1 MQVEVQDLGVGVVQQ
16 APKPIGGAVKARKV
30 SIVHGRIVMA
40 KDVHVLLGAVAQVPT
55 MALTSRRRSGA
66 AHIGACVDAVQ
77 LAPIEQGRTSIFQ
90 ARADHL
96 GRGMDPVEWQRKG
109 GVAASPQKLRAMARR
124 TEAAAMRDGGNQH
137 RSSRVTR
144 VKWATGRG
152 KAFRVPARR
161 LIEYGFCKGVQGPSS
176 GVEFAPVCTPVRCP
190 RCRNE
195 NFVCEIGV

>member
-55 MALTSRRRSGA
+55 MALTSRRWSGA

-137 RSSRVTR
+137 RSVHRSSRM
-144 VKWATGRG
+144 
-152 KAFRVPARR
+152 
-161 LIEYGFCKGVQGPSS
+161 
-176 GVEFAPVCTPVRCP
+176 
-190 RCRNE
+190 
-195 NFVCEIGV
+195 

>member
-40 KDVHVLLGAVAQVPT
+40 KDVRVLLGAVTQVPT
-55 MALTSRRRSGA
+55 MALTSRRGSGA

-96 GRGMDPVEWQRKG
+96 GRGMDPVERQRER
-109 GVAASPQKLRAMARR
+109 GVAASSQKLRAMARR
-124 TEAAAMRDGGNQH
+124 AEAAAVRDRGKQH
-137 RSSRVTR
+137 RGLFLFGVDLADHSS
-144 VKWATGRG
+144 
-152 KAFRVPARR
+152 
-161 LIEYGFCKGVQGPSS
+161 EPSL
-176 GVEFAPVCTPVRCP
+176 V
-190 RCRNE
+190 
-195 NFVCEIGV
+195 